1 MITPSLEAALN
12 SAFDEANKRKH
23 EYVTLEH
30 LLYALFKDPDALLA
44 MRASGIELELLEE
57 ELERFF
63 DEQLPKRK
71 TETPAEPTLGLN
83 RTVQRAVIHAQGSSR
98 QEVTGADILIHLFAE
113 KESYALY
120 LLESQGATRLDFL
133 NYVSHGITKEG
144 DGYLDGEFDE
154 EFEEE
159 ANEISQPSDQ
169 PNDPL
174 EQFTMHLNQRAQE
187 NKIDPLVG
195 RENEV
200 ERVMQVLCRRKKNNP
215 VIVGE
220 AGVGK
225 TAIVE
230 GLASRI
236 ESSDIPELL
245 QNTQIYALDL
255 GALLAG
261 TKFRGDFEARLKDV
275 LKSLQKIENSIL
287 FIDEI
292 HTIIGA
298 GATEGAM
305 DASNMLKPLL
315 SSGEI
320 RCIGSTTYQEF
331 RNVFSKNAALSRRFQ
346 KVDIVEPSPKDT
358 IKILLGLKDVFE
370 AHHSVKYATPA
381 IKAAVELSKKYIH
394 DRFLPDKAI
403 DVIDEAGAANRLLP
417 KNRQKSVITEKD
429 IEYLISK
436 QAQIPSK
443 HVTVNIK
450 ERLRNME
457 RDLKLLIFGQDGAI
471 EKVCAAIKLAK
482 SGLTEGEKPIGSFL
496 FAGPTGVGKTELA
509 KQLASTLGINFL
521 RFDMSEY
528 MEKHS
533 ISRLIGAP
541 PGYLGFDQGGLLT
554 DAINK
559 QPHSVVL
566 LDEIEKAHPD
576 IYNILLQVFDYG
588 FLTDNNGRK
597 SDFRNCVIILT
608 TNAGAFEQSQNA
620 IGFGKMIKEGVA
632 MEAIKRTFSPEF
644 LNRLDSLVHFR
655 GLDCNHILRV
665 VDKFLIELERLLIAK
680 AVSLS
685 VENDVKD
692 WIALKGYDS
701 KYGARPIHRLIQEE
715 IKKPLVE
722 ELLFG
727 RLERGGS
734 VQISFKDKKLS
745 FSFEEAQS
753 KSELIRKT
761 PTQKKATKKR
771 IAKKK
776 TAEKKTIKKKAQA
789 AKSKTKK
796 SK

>member
-30 LLYALFKDPDALLA
+30 LLFALFKDPDAVLA
-44 MRASGIELELLEE
+44 LKACAIELEILEE

-63 DEQLPKRK
+63 NEQLPKRK
-71 TETPAEPTLGLN
+71 TDSPAEPTLGLN

-133 NYVSHGITKEG
+133 NYVSHGITKDG
-144 DGYLDGEFDE
+144 DDFTDGDIDDDFDDDINDSSE
-154 EFEEE
+154 
-159 ANEISQPSDQ
+159 SSDAT
-169 PNDPL
+169 NDPL
-174 EQFTMHLNQRAQE
+174 DQFTIHLNQRAKE
-187 NKIDPLVG
+187 KRIDPLIG
-195 RENEV
+195 REREV
-200 ERVMQVLCRRKKNNP
+200 DRVMQVLCRRKKNNP

-236 ESSDIPELL
+236 ESGDVPDLL
-245 QNTQIYALDL
+245 LNTQIFSLDL

-261 TKFRGDFEARLKDV
+261 TKFRGDFEARLKGV
-275 LKSLQKIENSIL
+275 LKSLQKIEKSVL

-315 SSGEI
+315 SSGDV
-320 RCIGSTTYQEF
+320 RCIGSTTYQEY

-346 KVDIVEPSPKDT
+346 KIDVVEPSTEDT
-358 IKILLGLKDVFE
+358 VKILLGLKDVFE
-370 AHHSVKYATPA
+370 RHHSVKYATSA
-381 IKAAVELSKKYIH
+381 IRAAVELSKKYIH

-403 DVIDEAGAANRLLP
+403 DVVDEAGAANRLLT
-417 KNRQKSVITEKD
+417 KSKQKSVITEKD
-429 IEYLISK
+429 IESLIAK
-436 QAQIPSK
+436 QALVPTK
-443 HVTVNIK
+443 RVTVNIK

-457 RDLKLLIFGQDGAI
+457 RDLKMLIFGQDQAI

-509 KQLASTLGINFL
+509 KQLASTLGIQFL
-521 RFDMSEY
+521 RYDMSEY

-533 ISRLIGAP
+533 VSRLIGAP
-541 PGYLGFDQGGLLT
+541 PGYVGFDQGGLLT
-554 DAINK
+554 DAVNK
-559 QPHSVVL
+559 QPHSIIL

-597 SDFRNCVIILT
+597 SDFRNAIIILT

-620 IGFGKMIKEGVA
+620 IGFGNTVKEGA
-632 MEAIKRTFSPEF
+632 ALEAIRRTFSPEF
-644 LNRLDSLVHFR
+644 INRLDALIQFR
-655 GLDCNHILRV
+655 GLDSNHILRV
-665 VDKFLIELERLLIAK
+665 VDKFLIELERLLGAKNVSMTVTDEVKEWIAK
-680 AVSLS
+680 R
-685 VENDVKD
+685 
-692 WIALKGYDS
+692 GYDH

-715 IKKPLVE
+715 VKKPLVE

-727 RLERGGS
+727 KLEKGGQ
-734 VQISFKDKKLS
+734 VRIELQGEKLN
-745 FSFEEAQS
+745 FSFEPIATKIEQPAS
-753 KSELIRKT
+753 KKT
-761 PTQKKATKKR
+761 P
-771 IAKKK
+771 
-776 TAEKKTIKKKAQA
+776 KKKAK
-789 AKSKTKK
+789 AKTTVKTTTKSAGRNGKKK
-796 SK
+796 SPPKS